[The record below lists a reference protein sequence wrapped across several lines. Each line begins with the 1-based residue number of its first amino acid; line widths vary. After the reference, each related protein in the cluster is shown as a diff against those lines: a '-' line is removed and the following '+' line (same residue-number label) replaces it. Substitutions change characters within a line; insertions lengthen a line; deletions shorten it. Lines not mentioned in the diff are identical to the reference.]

1 MKKSRLVQIGAV
13 ALAAFLIAGCSASK
27 GTVLRPAETVELS
40 NVQTVSRLPSWANDL
55 AWGAVQGLANAS
67 GGGKIFE
74 PLIKVLK
81 GLTGEKA
88 EAPNQLAELVGQLSD
103 LQAQMDVLSNQ
114 VAAIDTELRRAN
126 VARDQNML
134 AAYGSQITLFNRYFF
149 DPYVRSA
156 EGLATALA
164 GSDQRAIDDATR
176 EFQNDRASYN
186 REWDSGVA
194 AFNGATFRVATAVSS
209 LAALI
214 QPGQNS
220 ALFNY
225 GRFLETKRYITRTD
239 SVEMRQFAQTMMSL
253 QAQYA
258 GFEAVRWAPTD
269 VALRNDDP
277 STYRGSQRTLDER
290 QAEYVT
296 LVRSAFTTLPALIP
310 QDVVFDARTGNV
322 WIPGGGAAQVAGAIE
337 PQLNLPN
344 CSDDQPPPC
353 SNRSE
358 GGPELPRCPDR
369 YPSPPFGCRFD
380 AAGSD
385 LVGPQLL
392 DSENRRDPQARAG
405 ATLRLSWNVATTA
418 EVTRF
423 YASVGGSPGHNSDT
437 GRSLNSFLANL
448 NPGTLWERINGGGVE
463 SNSWRGIWTGP
474 IDSRRIN
481 CEDSS
486 APPLNIRNIY
496 PAFYRGRQGITSRTA
511 VPGLP
516 AAIPVYRVPS
526 WRNSGSLFPLCR
538 DAVPFDQN
546 FSAGALLTQRAQP
559 FAINFLGAGSGA
571 NLRPNA
577 DLSAVD
583 LSGFYLGVNGAGRGL
598 DLSGANLSLASLK
611 GANAVGVNL
620 SGADLSNADLSG
632 ANLSG
637 ANLSGANLFGA
648 NLAGA
653 NLGGANLSG
662 VNLTNVPVTDANL
675 SGANL
680 EGAIINGTSFANSD
694 LSDVNFT
701 EVTFCEGVRANRC
714 AIDFRGADLSRAN
727 LSRQG
732 LQGAVFAGA
741 DLSQAN
747 LEGSTLQDADLSGAN
762 LRGAS
767 MGSANLSGAN
777 LTSAVLQRANA
788 AFVSGANVI
797 FVNADLR
804 NANFQNSAL
813 TGQTNFRGAM
823 TEGADFTNAT
833 GGGPG
838 PADPS
843 TTTPVPL
850 RPIR

>member
-40 NVQTVSRLPSWANDL
+40 NVQTVSRLPTVANDVL
-55 AWGAVQGLANAS
+55 WGVVQGLANAT
-67 GGGKIFE
+67 GAGKVFE
-74 PLIKVLK
+74 PLIKIFK
-81 GLTGEKA
+81 GLTGEQDD
-88 EAPNQLAELVGQLSD
+88 APIQLAEIASRLSEI
-103 LQAQMDVLSNQ
+103 QAKLDVLSGQ
-114 VAAIDTELRRAN
+114 VSAIDTELRRAN
-126 VARDQNML
+126 VARDQNTL

-156 EGLATALA
+156 EGLVTALA
-164 GSDQRAIDDATR
+164 GGDQRAIDDATR
-176 EFQNDRASYN
+176 QFQNDRANYN

-194 AFNGATFRVATAVSS
+194 AFNGATFRVSGAVSS

-214 QPGQNS
+214 RPGQNS

-225 GRFLETKRYITRTD
+225 GRFLETKRYITRPD
-239 SVEMRQFAQTMMSL
+239 SVEMREIAQTMMSL

-258 GFEAVRWAPTD
+258 GFEALRWAPTD
-269 VALRNDDP
+269 VALRNGDP

-290 QAEYVT
+290 QADFIS
-296 LVRSAFTTLPALIP
+296 LVRSEFTTLPALIP

-322 WIPGGGAAQVAGAIE
+322 WIPGGGAAQVTGAIE
-337 PQLNLPN
+337 PER
-344 CSDDQPPPC
+344 
-353 SNRSE
+353 NR
-358 GGPELPRCPDR
+358 PRCPDTGTNVGG
-369 YPSPPFGCRFD
+369 GCTFD

-385 LVGPQLL
+385 LVRTQLL
-392 DSENRRDPQARAG
+392 DSENRRDPQAIAG

-418 EVTRF
+418 EVTRL
-423 YASVGGSPGHNSDT
+423 YTSVGGSPGHNSDT
-437 GRSLNSFLANL
+437 GSSLNSFLASL
-448 NPGTLWERINGGGVE
+448 NPGTPWARINGGGVE
-463 SNSWRGIWTGP
+463 SNSWPGIWTESMAARS
-474 IDSRRIN
+474 IDCPYSTPGNGLRVI
-481 CEDSS
+481 S
-486 APPLNIRNIY
+486 I
-496 PAFYRGRQGITSRTA
+496 FGWYRGRQGITSRTA

-516 AAIPVYRVPS
+516 AETPVAPRQSGVRDSTAFFPTC
-526 WRNSGSLFPLCR
+526 RN
-538 DAVPFDQN
+538 AVPFDQN

-559 FAINFLGAGSGA
+559 FATNFLGAGSGV
-571 NLRPNA
+571 NLRSNA
-577 DLSAVD
+577 DLRAVD
-583 LSGFYLGVNGAGRGL
+583 LSGFYLGVDGAGRGL

-637 ANLSGANLFGA
+637 ANLGFANLFGA

-653 NLGGANLSG
+653 NLSGANLSG
-662 VNLTNVPVTDANL
+662 VNLTNVPITDANL
-675 SGANL
+675 SGAIL
-680 EGAIINGTSFANSD
+680 EGAIIDGTSFANSD

-701 EVTFCEGVRANRC
+701 EVTFCEGVKANTC

-732 LQGAVFAGA
+732 LQGVVFAGA

-747 LEGSTLQDADLSGAN
+747 FEGSTLQDADLSGAN

-767 MGSANLSGAN
+767 MGSVNLSGAN

-788 AFVSGANVI
+788 AFASGANVN
-797 FVNADLR
+797 FLNADLR

-833 GGGPG
+833 GSRPG

>member
-27 GTVLRPAETVELS
+27 GTVLRPAETMELS
-40 NVQTVSRLPSWANDL
+40 NVQTASRLPTWANDL
-55 AWGAVQGLANAS
+55 AWSAVQGLANAS
-67 GGGKIFE
+67 GGGKVFE

-88 EAPNQLAELVGQLSD
+88 EAPNQLAEIVGQLSD
-103 LQAQMDVLSNQ
+103 LQAQMDVLSSQ

-126 VARDQNML
+126 VARDQNLL

-156 EGLATALA
+156 EGLAVALA

-176 EFQNDRASYN
+176 EFQNDRANYN

-194 AFNGATFRVATAVSS
+194 AFNGATFRVASAVSS
-209 LAALI
+209 LAPLI

-225 GRFLETKRYITRTD
+225 GRFLETNRYITRAD
-239 SVEMRQFAQTMMSL
+239 SVEMREFAQTMMSL

-269 VALRNDDP
+269 VALRNGDP

-296 LVRSAFTTLPALIP
+296 LVRSEFTTLPALIP
-310 QDVVFDARTGNV
+310 QDVVFDARTGLV
-322 WIPGGGAAQVAGAIE
+322 WIPGGGAAQVTGVIE

-344 CSDDQPPPC
+344 CSDDQPAPC
-353 SNRSE
+353 TNNGRQA
-358 GGPELPRCPDR
+358 PELPRCSEQRGNYAPI
-369 YPSPPFGCRFD
+369 GCTFD

-385 LVGPQLL
+385 LVRTQLL

-423 YASVGGSPGHNSDT
+423 YTSVGGSPGHNSDT
-437 GRSLNSFLANL
+437 GRTLNSFLAGL
-448 NPGTLWERINGGGVE
+448 NPGTPWERINGGGVE
-463 SNSWRGIWTGP
+463 SNSWSGIWTGP

-486 APPLNIRNIY
+486 PPPFNNITNIR

-516 AAIPVYRVPS
+516 AAIPVYRVP
-526 WRNSGSLFPLCR
+526 WQNSASLFPFCR
-538 DAVPFDQN
+538 NAVPFDQN

-583 LSGFYLGVNGAGRGL
+583 LSGFYLGVNGAGREL

-620 SGADLSNADLSG
+620 SGADLSNADLSDANLSG

-637 ANLSGANLFGA
+637 ANLSGANL
-648 NLAGA
+648 AG
-653 NLGGANLSG
+653 
-662 VNLTNVPVTDANL
+662 VNL
-675 SGANL
+675 SGAIL
-680 EGAIINGTSFANSD
+680 EGAIIDGTSFANSD

-701 EVTFCEGVRANRC
+701 EVTFCDGVRANRC

-747 LEGSTLQDADLSGAN
+747 FEGSTLQDADLLGAN

-813 TGQTNFRGAM
+813 SGRTNFSGAM
-823 TEGADFTNAT
+823 IEGADFTNAT
-833 GGGPG
+833 GSRPDL
-838 PADPS
+838 PLPI
-843 TTTPVPL
+843 TTPVPL
-850 RPIR
+850 RPVR

>member
-1 MKKSRLVQIGAV
+1 MMKKSRFVQIGAV
-13 ALAAFLIAGCSASK
+13 VLVAFLIAGCSSSE
-27 GTVLRPAETVELS
+27 GNVRRPGDPVDLS
-40 NVQTVSRLPSWANDL
+40 DAQTISNRLPSWANDL
-55 AWGAVQGLANAS
+55 AWSAVQGLANAS

-88 EAPNQLAELVGQLSD
+88 EAPNQLAEIVGQLSD
-103 LQAQMDVLSNQ
+103 LQAQMDVLSSQ

-126 VARDQNML
+126 VARDQNLL
-134 AAYGSQITLFNRYFF
+134 AAYGSQVTLFNRYFF

-156 EGLATALA
+156 EGLAIALA
-164 GSDQRAIDDATR
+164 GSDQGAIDDATR
-176 EFQNDRASYN
+176 EFQNDRANYN

-194 AFNGATFRVATAVSS
+194 AFNGATFRVAGAVSS
-209 LAALI
+209 LAPLI

-225 GRFLETKRYITRTD
+225 GRFLETKRYITRAD
-239 SVEMRQFAQTMMSL
+239 SVEMREFAQTMMSL

-269 VALRNDDP
+269 VTLRDGDP

-296 LVRSAFTTLPALIP
+296 LVRSEFTTLPALIP

-322 WIPGGGAAQVAGAIE
+322 WIPGGGAAQVTGVIE

-344 CSDDQPPPC
+344 CSDDQPAPC
-353 SNRSE
+353 TNDGRQA
-358 GGPELPRCPDR
+358 PELPRCSEQRGNYAPI
-369 YPSPPFGCRFD
+369 GCTFD

-385 LVGPQLL
+385 LVRTQLL

-423 YASVGGSPGHNSDT
+423 YTSVGGSPGHISTT
-437 GRSLNSFLANL
+437 GRSLNSFLAGL
-448 NPGTLWERINGGGVE
+448 NPGTPWERINGGGVE
-463 SNSWRGIWTGP
+463 SNSWRGIWTGS

-486 APPLNIRNIY
+486 PPPFNITNIR

-516 AAIPVYRVPS
+516 AAIPVYRVP
-526 WRNSGSLFPLCR
+526 WRNSASLYPLCR

-559 FAINFLGAGSGA
+559 FAINFLGAGSGE

-583 LSGFYLGVNGAGRGL
+583 LSGFYLGVNGAGREL

-620 SGADLSNADLSG
+620 SGADLSNADLSDANLSG

-637 ANLSGANLFGA
+637 ANLSGANLAGV
-648 NLAGA
+648 NLS
-653 NLGGANLSG
+653 GANLSG
-662 VNLTNVPVTDANL
+662 VNLTNVSITDANL
-675 SGANL
+675 SGAIF
-680 EGAIINGTSFANSD
+680 EGAIIDGTSFANSD

-701 EVTFCEGVRANRC
+701 EVTFCDGVRANRC

-747 LEGSTLQDADLSGAN
+747 FEGSTLQDADLLGAN

-813 TGQTNFRGAM
+813 SGRTNFSGAM
-823 TEGADFTNAT
+823 IEGADFTNAT
-833 GGGPG
+833 G
-838 PADPS
+838 S
-843 TTTPVPL
+843 
-850 RPIR
+850 RPDLP